1 MTWTPIQNRG
11 WFINPDDIL
20 KGIVSF
26 NGLFR
31 KIFWE
36 LHDDIVYD
44 KEAEFCRRML
54 RQVYEFKDTEEIFPK
69 ILAEKR
75 FHTTLE
81 TVFRF
86 LRTDLEQKQWAK

>member
-1 MTWTPIQNRG
+1 MAIIENKG
-11 WFINPDDIL
+11 GFINPDDIL
-20 KGIVSF
+20 QSIVSF

-31 KIFWE
+31 KIFGE

-54 RQVYEFKDTEEIFPK
+54 SNVYQFKDTTDIFPK

-86 LRTDLEQKQWAK
+86 FRTDNNTPQWAVVR

>member
-1 MTWTPIQNRG
+1 MAYRVNDG
-11 WFINPDDIL
+11 GFFSPDDIL
-20 KGIVSF
+20 EKVVSL

-31 KIFWE
+31 KIFGD

-54 RQVYEFKDTEEIFPK
+54 REVYLFKDSDEIFPK
-69 ILAEKR
+69 ILAERR
-75 FHTTLE
+75 FNRTLD

-86 LRTDLEQKQWAK
+86 FKQPDNGNAGQK

>member
-1 MTWTPIQNRG
+1 MANIIENRWG
-11 WFINPDDIL
+11 FMNPDDIL
-20 KGIVSF
+20 KSIVSF

-54 RQVYEFKDTEEIFPK
+54 REVYQFKDVDDIFPK

-86 LRTDLEQKQWAK
+86 FRTDVQIQWQQSK

>member
-1 MTWTPIQNRG
+1 MSYQDNKG
-11 WFINPDDIL
+11 WFFSPDDIL
-20 KGIVSF
+20 DKIVSF

-31 KIFWE
+31 KIFGE

-44 KEAEFCRRML
+44 RESEFCRRML
-54 RQVYEFKDTEEIFPK
+54 REVYSFKDSDEIFPK

-86 LRTDLEQKQWAK
+86 AYNEKPEWAK